1 MGIFDNQTKEGSFDY
16 EDVYR
21 VKFDYPSAF
30 EKINFFYPR
39 HGLEIGRNG
48 ILLFKVQLV
57 ERIERYG
64 NGDSKPIEYFV
75 QDWNTNNCN
84 RTPTTSN
91 SKTSR
96 YETTIYEFGGNCDNV
111 DSTVDLSYMHTLSF
125 LSFSNRV
132 SQANIDT
139 RNVLIKMD
147 GDMNNYLL
155 LVTYYDTPEMR
166 RIMDRVVESIEF
178 ERLI

>member
-1 MGIFDNQTKEGSFDY
+1 
-16 EDVYR
+16 
-21 VKFDYPSAF
+21 
-30 EKINFFYPR
+30 
-39 HGLEIGRNG
+39 
-48 ILLFKVQLV
+48 
-57 ERIERYG
+57 
-64 NGDSKPIEYFV
+64 
-75 QDWNTNNCN
+75 
-84 RTPTTSN
+84 
-91 SKTSR
+91 
-96 YETTIYEFGGNCDNV
+96 
-111 DSTVDLSYMHTLSF
+111 MHTLSF

-166 RIMDRVVESIEF
+166 RIMDKVVESIEF